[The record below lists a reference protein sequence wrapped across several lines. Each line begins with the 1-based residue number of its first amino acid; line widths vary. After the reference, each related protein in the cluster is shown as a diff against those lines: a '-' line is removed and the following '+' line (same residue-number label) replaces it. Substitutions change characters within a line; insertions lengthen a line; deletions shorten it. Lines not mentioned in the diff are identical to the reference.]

1 MKQKVLILGE
11 SGFIGNHLKSMLNLA
26 YEVIDFNR
34 KAQTL
39 HEVLSEN
46 LPDIVI
52 NCSASKASAT
62 IMESYEANIKF
73 QMECILVLLNLKA
86 PTIKWIQVASYFE
99 LQIPMGRND
108 NYTLDTQ
115 ICRSILHRIEATH
128 LIQLTTIYLPHVFGK
143 GEDANRLIPTLT
155 NKLQNGEL
163 AEISQGEQFLPILGI
178 EDCCS
183 AIVAAISTNQLVC
196 SAAPIWY
203 DRVKLLAKIMEK
215 TISKG
220 EVRMNI
226 AKKSLDNAF
235 PRVDFPPHVKNW
247 NPSLTFDDFIS
258 ELENLNYMFD

>member
-11 SGFIGNHLKSMLNLA
+11 HGFIGNHLKSKLDQA
-26 YEVIDFNR
+26 YEVIEFNR

-39 HEVLSEN
+39 DEVVSEN

-73 QMECILVLLNLKA
+73 QMECIQVLLKLKA
-86 PTIKWIQVASYFE
+86 PAIKWIQVASYFE

-108 NYTLDTQ
+108 NYTLDKQ
-115 ICRSILHRIEATH
+115 ICRLILNRLEANL
-128 LIQLTTIYLPHVFGK
+128 LIKLTTIYLPHIFGK
-143 GEDANRLIPTLT
+143 GEDVNRLIPTLT

-163 AEISQGEQFLPILGI
+163 AEISRGEQFLPILGI

-183 AIVAAISTNQLVC
+183 AIIAAISTDQLVC

-203 DRVKLLAKIMEK
+203 DRVELLALIMEK
-215 TISKG
+215 AISKG
-220 EVRMNI
+220 EVRINI
-226 AKKSLDNAF
+226 TKKSIDNAF

-247 NPSLTFDDFIS
+247 IPSMTFNDFIS
-258 ELENLNYMFD
+258 ELGSPNGKN